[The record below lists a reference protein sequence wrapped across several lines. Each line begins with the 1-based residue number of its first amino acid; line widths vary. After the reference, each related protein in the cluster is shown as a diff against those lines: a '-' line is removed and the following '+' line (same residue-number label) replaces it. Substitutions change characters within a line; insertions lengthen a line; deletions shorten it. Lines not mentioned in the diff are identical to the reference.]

1 MKKKLLF
8 TCLIGLLFSTSAYA
22 KCDGGTEV
30 GSFCLSNVTL
40 NWWSASS
47 WCKANEREMATIY
60 DLCPNWDGNE
70 GSNKC
75 PELNGKGSNIVWS
88 ATVSSDD
95 AAFTVV
101 LSNGTVYN
109 HVSRNYIQNVSALC
123 RQVLQKVNISVL
135 SARLLCR

>member
-60 DLCPNWDGNE
+60 DLCPNWDGTE
-70 GSNKC
+70 KYKC
-75 PELNGKGSNIVWS
+75 SAIGNRELWTSTAYSDYKGIKLGADGYPYW
-88 ATVSSDD
+88 D
-95 AAFTVV
+95 A
-101 LSNGTVYN
+101 
-109 HVSRNYIQNVSALC
+109 RNFSPTYHAAC
-123 RQVLQKVNISVL
+123 K
-135 SARLLCR
+135 